1 MPQQLPLRPSIP
13 NYRVGTKLGGVS
25 YVLDVRWNGR
35 ADAWYLD
42 VLDEGADPIRV
53 GIKLV
58 LGAALGRRCVDP
70 RFPPGIL
77 MASDTSGAGVDA
89 TLDDMGDRVQ
99 VFYFPPE
106 EL

>member
-13 NYRVGTKLGGVS
+13 NYRVGTKLGDTS

-35 ADAWYLD
+35 AEAWYMD
-42 VLDEGADPIRV
+42 VRTEDAEPIRV

-70 RFPPGIL
+70 RFPPGVL
-77 MASDTSGAGVDA
+77 MASDTSGAGQEA
-89 TLDDMGDRVQ
+89 TLDDLGERVQ

-106 EL
+106 DL